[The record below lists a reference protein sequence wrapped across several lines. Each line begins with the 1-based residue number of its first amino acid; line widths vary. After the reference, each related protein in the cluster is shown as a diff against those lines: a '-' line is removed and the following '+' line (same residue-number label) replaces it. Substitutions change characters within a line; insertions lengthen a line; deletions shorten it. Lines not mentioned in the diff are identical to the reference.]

1 MSNSTAIAV
10 EEWRLWLRSRV
21 VKTATAVFL
30 AILVAT
36 CISSVVNILEARSE
50 RAHHQL
56 EAEEQFYDQP
66 ARHPHRMVHYGHYV
80 YRTPSALSVFDPG
93 LDALTGQTIFL
104 EGRQNSA
111 AFADA
116 SATAEL
122 GAFSHLTP
130 ALAYQLFAPLI
141 LILLG
146 HNVISR
152 ERVASTLTLLLSQGV
167 TGGVLLL
174 GKALALLMAVGL
186 LLLPL
191 LVTGAVAILN
201 GESLLVVG
209 VLLLTYASYLVIWS
223 LLALLASAIAPRQSA
238 ALVLL
243 TAAWLVSSL
252 LLPSLA
258 VTEVSQRSSALGY
271 IQSNLTM
278 QADLRK
284 LGDGHDASDPA
295 F

>member
-1 MSNSTAIAV
+1 
-10 EEWRLWLRSRV
+10 
-21 VKTATAVFL
+21 
-30 AILVAT
+30 
-36 CISSVVNILEARSE
+36 
-50 RAHHQL
+50 
-56 EAEEQFYDQP
+56 
-66 ARHPHRMVHYGHYV
+66 MVHYGHYV

-104 EGRQNSA
+104 EGHRQNSA

-186 LLLPL
+186 LLVPL
-191 LVTGAVAILN
+191 MVTGAVAILY
-201 GESLLVVG
+201 GE
-209 VLLLTYASYLVIWS
+209 ICWS
-223 LLALLASAIAPRQSA
+223 LACCCLLMLATSLFGLCSHCSRRLLHPGRAMHSS
-238 ALVLL
+238 L

-258 VTEVSQRSSALGY
+258 VTEVSRRSSALEN
-271 IQSNLTM
+271 IRSNLTSG
-278 QADLRK
+278 R
-284 LGDGHDASDPA
+284 S
-295 F
+295 